1 MKNLF
6 LKINNTK
13 NTKQLKEKLRENIY
27 LKKQKKR
34 KAKKTGKGKCHKN
47 SEMTAEKNHIP
58 QKLKNGKDTF
68 CKVPE

>member
-1 MKNLF
+1 MKNFF
-6 LKINNTK
+6 LKSIIRKTRK
-13 NTKQLKEKLRENIY
+13 KLKEKLRENIY